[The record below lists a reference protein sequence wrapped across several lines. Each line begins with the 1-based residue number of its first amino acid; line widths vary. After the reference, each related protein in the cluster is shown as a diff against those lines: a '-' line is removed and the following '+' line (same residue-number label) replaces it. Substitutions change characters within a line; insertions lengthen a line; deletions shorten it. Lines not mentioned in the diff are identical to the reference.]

1 MVGARPARRS
11 AAWPLVA
18 IAVAMLAATARA
30 ETVLTGTQA
39 TYSLTSALVANTGI
53 EVANVPADGRE
64 LALLTDYIGRRM
76 DRLGPEFAA
85 ATAVVSL
92 TNALPGD
99 PLYRFAR
106 EANVRIVNIDAALP
120 WSLSMPGVALT
131 GSPRSTVDWGSE
143 TDAPASATAP
153 YFWLSIANAIR
164 MADIIAHDL
173 GRIFPESAEPIARN
187 LDALKRELLALR
199 GDYQNRLIELD
210 DDTVFALTGDFVYLT
225 NDLGLYVDGYF
236 IKQDIRWT
244 EEDLAA
250 FTRHLVEHD
259 IRVVIHKWQP
269 SEAIQAAAA
278 AAGATI
284 VVLQSGDPGI
294 VVDDALARDGLQQI
308 LAADLDAIHRALA
321 R

>member
-1 MVGARPARRS
+1 MDVASQGRRGT
-11 AAWPLVA
+11 AWLVA
-18 IAVAMLAATARA
+18 LAAAALTVSARA

-39 TYSLTSALVANTGI
+39 TYSLTSALAADTGI
-53 EVANVPADGRE
+53 EVTNVPADGRE

-76 DRLGPEFAA
+76 DRLAPDFSA
-85 ATAVVSL
+85 ATAVVAL

-131 GSPRSTVDWGSE
+131 ESPRSNVDWGSGAD
-143 TDAPASATAP
+143 TPASATAP
-153 YFWLSIANAIR
+153 YFWLSIPNAIR

-173 GRIFPESAEPIARN
+173 GRIFPESADLIARN
-187 LDALKRELLALR
+187 LERLKRELLALR

-236 IKQDIRWT
+236 LKQDIRWT
-244 EEDLAA
+244 ADDLAA
-250 FTRHLVEHD
+250 FTRHLEENG

-278 AAGATI
+278 EAGAEI

-308 LAADLDAIHRALA
+308 LAADLDAIYTALKP
-321 R
+321 

>member
-1 MVGARPARRS
+1 MARATQSP
-11 AAWPLVA
+11 AWPRIVA
-18 IAVAMLAATARA
+18 AAISLLALGAPARA

-76 DRLGPEFAA
+76 DRLGPDFAA

-131 GSPRSTVDWGSE
+131 ESPRSTVDWGSE
-143 TDAPASATAP
+143 TDTPASATAP

-173 GRIFPESAEPIARN
+173 GRIFPESAAPIARN

-244 EEDLAA
+244 EDDLAA
-250 FTRHLVEHD
+250 LTRHLREHD
-259 IRVVIHKWQP
+259 IHVVIHKWEP
-269 SEAIQAAAA
+269 SEAIQAAVASA
-278 AAGATI
+278 DATI
-284 VVLQSGDPGI
+284 VVLQSGDPGM
-294 VVDDALARDGLQQI
+294 VVDDALARDGLQRI
-308 LAADLDAIHRALA
+308 LADDLEALHSALA
-321 R
+321 Q

>member
-1 MVGARPARRS
+1 V
-11 AAWPLVA
+11 AAIV
-18 IAVAMLAATARA
+18 VATAAPAGA

-39 TYSLTSALVANTGI
+39 TYSLTSALAAGTDI
-53 EVANVPADGRE
+53 EVASVPPDGRE
-64 LALLTDYIGRRM
+64 LALLTDYIARRM
-76 DRLGPEFAA
+76 DRLAPEFAA

-131 GSPRSTVDWGSE
+131 ESPRSTVDWGGD
-143 TDAPASATAP
+143 TDAPASAIAP
-153 YFWLSIANAIR
+153 YFWLSIPNAIR
-164 MADIIAHDL
+164 MADIVAHDL
-173 GRIFPESAEPIARN
+173 GRLFPGSAAAIARN
-187 LDALKRELLALR
+187 LDGLKRELLALR

-225 NDLGLYVDGYF
+225 NDLGLFVDGYF
-236 IKQDIRWT
+236 LKQDIRWT
-244 EEDLAA
+244 DDDLAA
-250 FTRHLVEHD
+250 FTRHLAERD

-269 SEAIQAAAA
+269 SEAIEAAAA
-278 AAGATI
+278 AAGARI

-294 VVDDALARDGLQQI
+294 VADDVLARDGLQRI
-308 LAADLDAIHRALA
+308 LAANLDAILEALA